1 MDIPRNPVVL
11 RALNQ
16 ARKVVNAL
24 IRKYGSPHAVHI
36 EMARDLSRP
45 IDERRKI
52 ERDQADYRTKNED
65 ARKAFASDFG
75 LKDQIQ
81 RASVSI
87 MANVAEGFDA
97 CSNIEFL
104 RFLGYA
110 RRSSVEVKSHLYIAL
125 DLNYISEGSF
135 TEMIDQTQK
144 CTALIKGFYEV
155 PEHLNT

>member
-1 MDIPRNPVVL
+1 MKKQVRQIESLDCWK
-11 RALNQ
+11 Q
-16 ARKVVNAL
+16 ARVLVKM
-24 IRKYGSPHAVHI
+24 IY
-36 EMARDLSRP
+36 
-45 IDERRKI
+45 
-52 ERDQADYRTKNED
+52 QATNQKP
-65 ARKAFASDFG
+65 FASDFG

-144 CTALIKGFYEV
+144 CTALIKGFMKY
-155 PEHLNT
+155 LNT

>member
-1 MDIPRNPVVL
+1 MKKQVRQIESLDCWK
-11 RALNQ
+11 Q
-16 ARKVVNAL
+16 ARVLVKM
-24 IRKYGSPHAVHI
+24 IY
-36 EMARDLSRP
+36 
-45 IDERRKI
+45 
-52 ERDQADYRTKNED
+52 QATNQKP
-65 ARKAFASDFG
+65 FASDFG